1 MLPIQSLE
9 VVSVFMVKFPV
20 DSGGQVIIG
29 EVEDS
34 SCSDVIS
41 VEGDYWFQRR
51 VQIEDSFRRHVRV
64 GGELGKM
71 LLCLTRVPRYLLFLN
86 TRDVSVSSVKGLR
99 MGF

>member
-1 MLPIQSLE
+1 MVL
-9 VVSVFMVKFPV
+9 VFMVKFPV
-20 DSGGQVIIG
+20 DSGGQVICSKIG
-29 EVEDS
+29 EVDDS
-34 SCSDVIS
+34 SCFGVIS
-41 VEGDYWFQRR
+41 VEGDYWSQRR
-51 VQIEDSFRRHVRV
+51 VQIDDSFRRHVRV